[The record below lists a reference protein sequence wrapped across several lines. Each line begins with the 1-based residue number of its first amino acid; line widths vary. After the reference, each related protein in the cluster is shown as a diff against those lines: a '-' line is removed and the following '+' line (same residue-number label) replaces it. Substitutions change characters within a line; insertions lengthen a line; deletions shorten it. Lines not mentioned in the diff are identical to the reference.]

1 MKKSSVFLFIIGF
14 AAAYLYL
21 CYCVPGLRLKLVAD
35 PVTYFKESIRY
46 AAVFK
51 TVASCIVGTVF
62 AVLPNVMKR
71 ALRSKR

>member
-1 MKKSSVFLFIIGF
+1 MKKSSVFLFILGF
-14 AAAYLYL
+14 IAAYLFT
-21 CYCVPGLRLKLVAD
+21 CYCVMPIKLGAD

-62 AVLPNVMKR
+62 AVLPKVIKR
-71 ALRSKR
+71 VIRSK